1 MRYKLKAFTLTE
13 LLVALG
19 IIGAIAALSIPS
31 LMNAINNRMMA
42 TQIKSNVTAI
52 QQLISDQLVLHKTK
66 TLEDTDIASATAF
79 YSNFDFAT
87 ACSAKNKCW
96 GDEYKTISG
105 PLVTFETLNTS
116 AGIKLKN
123 GTSIQYLTPEDTHK
137 DKLAKIYIDI
147 NGADFPNIAGRDL
160 YAFYITKDAR
170 IQGTHSPSP
179 TPCDAATECFQA
191 LMQNNWTMPE
201 NNEYYV
207 K

>member
-79 YSNFDFAT
+79 YSNFDLQLPVQL
-87 ACSAKNKCW
+87 
-96 GDEYKTISG
+96 KT
-105 PLVTFETLNTS
+105 N
-116 AGIKLKN
+116 AGEMNIKL
-123 GTSIQYLTPEDTHK
+123 S
-137 DKLAKIYIDI
+137 
-147 NGADFPNIAGRDL
+147 
-160 YAFYITKDAR
+160 
-170 IQGTHSPSP
+170 
-179 TPCDAATECFQA
+179 QA
-191 LMQNNWTMPE
+191 P
-201 NNEYYV
+201 
-207 K
+207 